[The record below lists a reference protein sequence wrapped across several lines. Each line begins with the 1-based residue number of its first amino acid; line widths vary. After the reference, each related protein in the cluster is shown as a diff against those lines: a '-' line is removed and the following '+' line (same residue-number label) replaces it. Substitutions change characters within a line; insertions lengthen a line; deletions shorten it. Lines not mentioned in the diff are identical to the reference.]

1 MAMFSQ
7 ASGDLCS
14 VENAQDDPL
23 ASRAFFPL
31 KVKKKVYEKH
41 KQRTSSQTLVLIL
54 NAASPL
60 TCGSA

>member
-23 ASRAFFPL
+23 ASRAFFSFES
-31 KVKKKVYEKH
+31 EKEG
-41 KQRTSSQTLVLIL
+41 L
-54 NAASPL
+54 
-60 TCGSA
+60 